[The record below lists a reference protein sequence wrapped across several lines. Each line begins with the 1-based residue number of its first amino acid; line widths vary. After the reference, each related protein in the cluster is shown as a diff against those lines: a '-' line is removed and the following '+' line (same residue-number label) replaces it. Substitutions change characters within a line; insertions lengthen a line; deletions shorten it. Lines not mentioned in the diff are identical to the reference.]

1 MLLEFE
7 NPDRCVVG
15 TIGEPGRRL
24 FLVQVT
30 QGAEIA
36 AVAVEKEQAQLLG
49 RRIDELL
56 DQLVAL
62 GEDVPETHDPYD
74 MGPLDVPLH
83 VDFRAGA
90 IGLAWDASRMAAQIE
105 LFPIEGDEAGDVTL
119 VQIWLSPAKA
129 REFAAR
135 TARLIQSGRPICPV
149 CAQPLDYYEGH
160 ICARANG
167 YRRRLFPS

>member
-1 MLLEFE
+1 MLMEFP

-24 FLVQVT
+24 FLVQVS
-30 QGAEIA
+30 QGASIA

-62 GEDVPETHDPYD
+62 GEDVPEAHDARD
-74 MGPLDVPLH
+74 MGPLDAPLA

-90 IGLAWDASRMAAQIE
+90 IGLAWDAGRMAAQIE
-105 LFPIEGDEAGDVTL
+105 LFPIEGEELDDVSL
-119 VQIWLSPAKA
+119 VQIWLTPAKA

-135 TARLIQSGRPICPV
+135 AVRIVQSGRPVCPV
-149 CAQPLDYYEGH
+149 CAQPLGPEGH

-167 YRRRLFPS
+167 YRRRLFP